1 MKEDKRH
8 YFVDEAGDL
17 TLFNKRGKVIIG
29 SEGCSNVFILGV
41 AHIVDPHDTRK
52 KLEAIREEICS
63 DPYLSSIPS
72 VKGKSSKSF
81 HAKDDC
87 SEVRMAV
94 YKLIKAFDVKAYCII
109 RRKEAILQYVKDQN
123 RWEAGWRYD
132 ENKIYDSCVKRLF
145 KDRLHSAEE
154 NHITFSQR
162 GKSKRSKSLRAELEK
177 AVANFEKSSG
187 KKIKSSNHVVSNYPT
202 NDPCLQIIDY
212 LLWAVQRL
220 YERHEDRYFNYL
232 SEKYIRIIDLDDK
245 RERDYGVYYDQ
256 RNPLTAQKIKDSLA
270 G

>member
-1 MKEDKRH
+1 MNEEKRH

-17 TLFNKRGKVIIG
+17 TLFNKRGEVIIG
-29 SEGCSNVFILGV
+29 SEGCSNTFILGV
-41 AHIVDPHDTRK
+41 IHIIHPHDVRK
-52 KLEAIREEICS
+52 KIETLREEICADS
-63 DPYLSSIPS
+63 YFQSIPS
-72 VKGKSSKSF
+72 VKDKSSKAF

-94 YKLIKAFDVKAYCII
+94 YKLIKTFDVKTYCIVK
-109 RRKEAILQYVKDQN
+109 RKKAILQYVQNQN
-123 RWEAGWRYD
+123 RWDADWRYN

-187 KKIKSSNHVVSNYPT
+187 KRVKSSNHVVSNYPT
-202 NDPCLQIIDY
+202 NDPCLQVIDY

-220 YERHEDRYFNYL
+220 YERYEDRYFNYVFD
-232 SEKYIRIIDLDDK
+232 KYVRIIDLDDK
-245 RERDYGVYYDQ
+245 R
-256 RNPLTAQKIKDSLA
+256 I
-270 G
+270 